1 MSLTLKNI
9 TFGEFLNLT
18 DDEAYPYIF
27 AFRHGRTLIKPI
39 NHYNLKPLI
48 EFSFGRV
55 KDGMYLLEKGVTMA
69 DVPMFLSIYHWRDE
83 SFWLNVGVVEV
94 LQFFAYVKKE
104 LETLME
110 VERKRLVRALSS
122 KEIMAGIEKFSEFGY
137 LPQAKVLAQ
146 LNFQS
151 TDWVLKQ
158 PYGQMLNELCL
169 NAVENDYQIAY
180 SRLK

>member
-1 MSLTLKNI
+1 MSLTLNNI
-9 TFGEFLNLT
+9 PFGEFLHLNNE
-18 DDEAYPYIF
+18 DAFPYIF
-27 AFRHGRTLIKPI
+27 AFKHGNTLIKPI
-39 NHYNLKPLI
+39 NHYHIKPMV

-55 KDGMYLLEKGVTMA
+55 KDGMYLLEKGITMGEI
-69 DVPMFLSIYHWRDE
+69 PMFLSVFHWRE
-83 SFWLNVGVVEV
+83 EFFWLSVGVVEV

-104 LETLME
+104 LEILME
-110 VERKRLVRALSS
+110 VEQKRLVRALSS

-146 LNFQS
+146 LNFQT

-158 PYGQMLNELCL
+158 PYGNMLNELCL